1 MCTMKGGYCRAKECK
16 VTMAATL
23 VQGGAEEE
31 CCVCCDRA
39 GVVNNGMVVDGNPTQ
54 P

>member
-1 MCTMKGGYCRAKECK
+1 MFTMKGGYCRAKKCK

-23 VQGGAEEE
+23 VWGGAEEE
-31 CCVCCDRA
+31 CLFCCDRA
-39 GVVNNGMVVDGNPTQ
+39 GVANSGMVVDGNPTQ